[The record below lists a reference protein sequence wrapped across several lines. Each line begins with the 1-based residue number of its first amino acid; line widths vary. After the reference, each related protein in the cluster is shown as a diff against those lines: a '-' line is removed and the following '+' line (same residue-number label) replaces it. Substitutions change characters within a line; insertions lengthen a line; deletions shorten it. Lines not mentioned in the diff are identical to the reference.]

1 MKKCYLV
8 KKIAV
13 SKEYIA
19 SIFKEEEVENDDS
32 TLLGSVAKRFADY
45 TKSRPERRL
54 SSQI

>member
-1 MKKCYLV
+1 M